1 MRKIE
6 NQSLREKI
14 ALEIK
19 NAILSGEI
27 VAGTLL
33 TQEKIAEDLGV
44 SRMPVREA
52 LLALE
57 RDNFIEF
64 SPTKKAV
71 VLPFSM
77 DDIYEHYT
85 LRANL
90 ESECAKMAAMK
101 ENDYSHLK
109 RLHEKMLACQ
119 DYSKYLSL
127 NHQFHQE
134 IQHLSQLK
142 KTVKL
147 VENLW
152 GAIPP
157 IIRRDHAK
165 YLDKSNQEHDL
176 LVQAIVSK
184 DADLA
189 KDIMHKHIMRSYQDF
204 LAQERKSNSN

>member
-1 MRKIE
+1 MKRIE
-6 NQSLREKI
+6 NTSLREKI

-27 VAGTLL
+27 KAGTIL

-71 VLPFSM
+71 VLPFSLE
-77 DDIYEHYT
+77 DIKEHYT
-85 LRANL
+85 LRAIL
-90 ESECAKMAAMK
+90 ESECAKMAAIQD
-101 ENDYSHLK
+101 NDYTTLVK
-109 RLHEKMLACQ
+109 LHEKMLACK

-127 NHQFHQE
+127 NRQFHTE
-134 IQHLSQLK
+134 IHQLSHLK

-157 IIRRDHAK
+157 VIRRDHVK
-165 YLDKSNQEHDL
+165 YLEKSNQEHDN
-176 LVQAIVSK
+176 LVKAITSK
-184 DADLA
+184 NDTHA
-189 KDIMHKHIMRSYQDF
+189 KAIMEAHIMRSYQDF
-204 LAQERKSNSN
+204 LQEKSTK